1 MPDPVPA
8 SLDWKNINALWSNIE
23 QAKKTKDPAQWEQVT
38 GSVKAA
44 LDDWKRV
51 VNKWPDLV
59 KKFHIVKQHA
69 ERMTDPEKKQIA
81 LDAIQRMREQMPAN
95 IKAAV
100 DSGKKL
106 VPVKFETV
114 ESLLQ
119 SLEGIRQGDWQAF
132 AGPVKTELANWYENQ
147 RSEQHQLQQ
156 MKKTLLER
164 LHGVQD
170 PEKRVAL
177 GERIKAISKDKQ
189 GWLRQAEMSTDPE
202 QKKRYTQYAKNVD
215 KEISSIERRLLG
227 AKGEDTKAKLMVMLR
242 ELEVGIPDDS
252 KVWPPDWAGRKIRTD
267 DELRSNLKVKGA
279 EAKYD
284 ALMWLVTNIAHP
296 IKVLNT
302 QRSMVNKPTT
312 APYAAPKP
320 PELPP
325 DEMSSDESDI
335 ELERP
340 PKEASECRILASL
353 IADGKLNEAK
363 KFWIEQYGL
372 SQGDLVV
379 LSNGLKG
386 RVRLIESNTMI
397 VDLFK
402 NDLIKESAVRTR
414 LYDAK
419 LYL

>member
-23 QAKKTKDPAQWEQVT
+23 QAKKTRDPAQWEQVV
-38 GSVKAA
+38 GSVKSA
-44 LDDWKRV
+44 LDDWKRI

-69 ERMTDPEKKQIA
+69 ERMTDPEKKQTA
-81 LDAIQRMREQMPAN
+81 LDAIQRMRDQMPDH
-95 IKAAV
+95 IKASV

-114 ESLLQ
+114 ENLLQ

-132 AGPVKTELANWYENQ
+132 AGPVKTELANWYEAQ
-147 RSEQHQLQQ
+147 RLEQHQLQQ
-156 MKKTLLER
+156 LKKTLLER

-177 GERIKAISKDKQ
+177 GQRIKAILKDKND
-189 GWLRQAEMSTDPE
+189 WLRQAQLSTDPG
-202 QKKRYTQYAKNVD
+202 QKQRYESYAKNVD
-215 KEISSIERRLLG
+215 KEVSSIERRLLG
-227 AKGEDTKAKLMVMLR
+227 AKGEDTKSKLTVMLR
-242 ELEVGIPDDS
+242 ETEQKLKDDN
-252 KVWPPDWAGRKIRTD
+252 VLRR
-267 DELRSNLKVKGA
+267 ELAQKGNL
-279 EAKYD
+279 AKYD

-302 QRSMVNKPTT
+302 QRSMIDKPLS

-325 DEMSSDESDI
+325 DEMSDDESDI

-363 KFWIEQYGL
+363 NFWVEQYGL
-372 SQGDLVV
+372 SKGDLVV

-402 NDLIKESAVRTR
+402 NDTIKENVVRTR